1 VQRPSRFVTEV
12 PRELL
17 EIWNVDEE
25 LAELAE
31 PDLASLPEPKLL
43 N

>member
-1 VQRPSRFVTEV
+1 VIQRPSRFVTEV

-25 LAELAE
+25 S
-31 PDLASLPEPKLL
+31 PSLGEGAADEPKLI